1 MQIIRLK
8 GLIES
13 ADSQRVTV
21 ACEKSGREFSFCP
34 GDLPE
39 ARIGDKIDMLI
50 APSEEEGDFATV
62 ISIKS
67 QKKVKPLKMPNFS
80 TLVGHMLKTRDRLK
94 ATLAE
99 SADSEVHNEL
109 NEKIAWLDRGISLFS

>member
-1 MQIIRLK
+1 MQMLRLK

-13 ADSQRVTV
+13 ADSRRVTV
-21 ACEKSGREFSFCP
+21 VCEKTGREFSFCP
-34 GDLPE
+34 GDLPD
-39 ARIGDKIDMLI
+39 AAIGNKVDMLI
-50 APSEEEGDFATV
+50 SPCEDEGDFASV

-99 SADSEVHNEL
+99 SSDPEAHNEL
-109 NEKIAWLDRGISLFS
+109 KEKIAWLDRGIKLFS